1 MTFSG
6 YYDHTNALFMQLN
19 IIKHN
24 DLVYLQN
31 AIFVYNLYSGKL
43 PQAFDKYFISVN
55 QQHNYNTRHA
65 SRSIIL
71 ILPKIRTNYGKF
83 NIRFVVHSMEFD

>member
-6 YYDHTNALFMQLN
+6 YYDHTNPLFMQLN

-24 DLVYLQN
+24 NLVYLHN

-43 PQAFDKYFISVN
+43 PQAFDKYFISVKIN
-55 QQHNYNTRHA
+55 
-65 SRSIIL
+65 SIIIIPDML
-71 ILPKIRTNYGKF
+71 QGQSYLYFQK
-83 NIRFVVHSMEFD
+83 